1 MDKKQ
6 AKIGLAIGGVV
17 VLGFVAYTM
26 RKKSSTAAS
35 NTGGTIASGYN
46 PNSGVSISNVGGSN
60 GSNGTLIG
68 NNIGNTYGG
77 DTPIKFNS
85 ANGSIVNAITGQN
98 VSPNS
103 WQGTTNKSG
112 SLTYLNGVLGGEG
125 SSTLAL
131 QGVTY

>member
-6 AKIGLAIGGVV
+6 ARTGLIIGGVIVLV
-17 VLGFVAYTM
+17 VVAYTL
-26 RKKSSTAAS
+26 RKKSSAS
-35 NTGGTIASGYN
+35 TNTGGTIASGYN
-46 PNSGVSISNVGGSN
+46 PQSGVSISNVGGSN

-77 DTPIKFNS
+77 DTPIRFNS
-85 ANGSIVNAITGQN
+85 SNGSTVNAITGQT

-112 SLTYLNGVLGGEG
+112 SPTYLNGVLGGEG

-131 QGVTY
+131 QG

>member
-6 AKIGLAIGGVV
+6 AKVGLIVGGII
-17 VLGFVAYTM
+17 VLGLVAYTM
-26 RKKSSTAAS
+26 RKKSTASA
-35 NTGGTIASGYN
+35 NAGGTIASGYN
-46 PNSGVSISNVGGSN
+46 PQSGVSISNVGGSN

-68 NNIGNTYGG
+68 NNIANTYGG
-77 DTPIKFNS
+77 NTPIQFNS
-85 ANGSIVNAITGQN
+85 ANGSTINAITGQT

>member
-6 AKIGLAIGGVV
+6 ARTGLVIGGIIVLVV
-17 VLGFVAYTM
+17 VAYTL
-26 RKKSSTAAS
+26 RKKSTTSAT
-35 NTGGTIASGYN
+35 TGGTIAGGYN
-46 PNSGVSISNVGGSN
+46 PQGGVSISNVGGSN

-68 NNIGNTYGG
+68 NNIANTYGG
-77 DTPIKFNS
+77 DTPIQFNA
-85 ANGSIVNAITGQN
+85 ANGSTINAITGQN

-131 QGVTY
+131 Q